1 MRLCC
6 RFFFGAGVLAL
17 EEGSVLLEWFV
28 EPSAEQPLGRNKRV
42 KRTAPK
48 SGCNTTQR
56 NLLNGFIG
64 CLIYLC
70 STVRP
75 LERIEHS
82 AWRIAK
88 IKSNR

>member
-1 MRLCC
+1 
-6 RFFFGAGVLAL
+6 VLVLEGGSVIL
-17 EEGSVLLEWFV
+17 EELVV
-28 EPSAEQPLGRNKRV
+28 PSAEQPIERNKKV

-48 SGCNTTQR
+48 SGWYTSQR

-88 IKSNR
+88 IKSKR

>member
-1 MRLCC
+1 ML
-6 RFFFGAGVLAL
+6 VL
-17 EEGSVLLEWFV
+17 EGGSVPLKWLV
-28 EPSAEQPLGRNKRV
+28 ELSAEQPIERNKKV

-48 SGCNTTQR
+48 SGWYTSQR

-75 LERIEHS
+75 LEHIEHS
-82 AWRIAK
+82 AKRIAK
-88 IKSNR
+88 KRVNGKW